1 MTIEGLLLIA
11 TLIMKLWPET
21 GSARWLHRTLVERPL
36 AFLDGLE
43 RRHLTFL
50 IVLLALAQSAAVIG
64 SMELVTLTA
73 IDVSVYMDAV
83 ITVWTITALNR
94 SRGAWT
100 AIFARLP
107 RLRNRKPR
115 QRRMRSPARRK
126 ATNDGDGHEDFALL
140 AA

>member
-1 MTIEGLLLIA
+1 MTIAGLLLIA

-21 GSARWLHRTLVERPL
+21 GSAQWLHRTLVERPL
-36 AFLDGLE
+36 AFLGGLE
-43 RRHLTFL
+43 RRHLIFL

-73 IDVSVYMDAV
+73 IDISVYVDAV

-107 RLRNRKPR
+107 QFRSAKPR
-115 QRRMRSPARRK
+115 QRRTRSRVQRK
-126 ATNDGDGHEDFALL
+126 ASNDDHGHGDFAL